1 VTLERVTRA
10 LEARYDAFMLV
21 RTLPGDVR
29 LLGDTLGD
37 VLRAHGG
44 EALFDAVERMRGAAK
59 RAREGVSDARREL
72 SDVAASL
79 EPTLALDVV
88 RAFTLYFQLVN
99 QAEDVHRAREL
110 RRRERAR
117 EPVAESLVAVAH
129 ALRDQGASFAQVRQ
143 ALDDVKLSF
152 VFTAHPTEARR
163 RTTERLLADVRIS
176 LEALDRNHP
185 TPAEERRLHRHLRAT
200 VEALWEHASERS
212 EKPTVLD
219 EVKTGIWY
227 LRNVLLDVVPEV
239 QRTLARALESA
250 FAESVDPA
258 SLPCPVVFGSWM
270 GGDRDGNPF
279 VDDGTLER
287 TLEIHRFVCLDRYG
301 KDVDALV
308 DPLATAA
315 RRLPPCAALDEAIAR
330 GEVAVPEVA
339 GSAARRNPEEPLR
352 RLLTLVRERIDR
364 TSRGAAGGYAHPDDL
379 VDDLNAMRTALRGA
393 GAHSLPDDALLDLV
407 LRVRVFGFHLAAL
420 DVREDSAVHRAV
432 IAELLDDPTYPER
445 PASERIAAL
454 ARLRLPVRGA
464 KISVDAR
471 RCLSLFET
479 LARCQARFGRD
490 AVHTYIISM
499 TESEADVHE
508 VWRLLELHG
517 IAAHVDVV
525 PLFETREALE
535 ATVPILS
542 ALLNHPGYRE
552 QVRRRGEV
560 QELLVGYSDSMRQN
574 GTLASRILV
583 LETQRSATRVCT
595 THGVKLR
602 VFHGRGGSTSRGGG
616 PTYRAIR
623 ALPPEVF
630 SGDTKITEQG
640 EVRSFHFA
648 SPDLAARYLEQT
660 IGAATFTRYEARFSP
675 RPEVPEES
683 ALLPRLAEKSAAAY
697 RALVE
702 DPGLVPY
709 FASATP
715 FPVIAQLNIA
725 SRPSKRGGGQ
735 LTLARLRAIPW
746 VFAWSQQRSVIT
758 GWYGVGTALSELSET
773 ELRAL
778 VERSRFFRDV
788 LDNVEMTLAK
798 SDLAIAARY
807 AELCDDAPVRERIR
821 GLVDEEHART
831 VREVLRA
838 TGAAKVLES
847 DEVIR
852 SSIELRNPYVDPLS
866 YLQIVALRRA
876 KSGDEAWTN
885 VARAAVQGIAAG
897 LRNTG

>member
-1 VTLERVTRA
+1 
-10 LEARYDAFMLV
+10 
-21 RTLPGDVR
+21 
-29 LLGDTLGD
+29 
-37 VLRAHGG
+37 
-44 EALFDAVERMRGAAK
+44 
-59 RAREGVSDARREL
+59 
-72 SDVAASL
+72 
-79 EPTLALDVV
+79 
-88 RAFTLYFQLVN
+88 
-99 QAEDVHRAREL
+99 
-110 RRRERAR
+110 
-117 EPVAESLVAVAH
+117 
-129 ALRDQGASFAQVRQ
+129 
-143 ALDDVKLSF
+143 
-152 VFTAHPTEARR
+152 
-163 RTTERLLADVRIS
+163 
-176 LEALDRNHP
+176 
-185 TPAEERRLHRHLRAT
+185 
-200 VEALWEHASERS
+200 
-212 EKPTVLD
+212 
-219 EVKTGIWY
+219 
-227 LRNVLLDVVPEV
+227 
-239 QRTLARALESA
+239 
-250 FAESVDPA
+250 
-258 SLPCPVVFGSWM
+258 
-270 GGDRDGNPF
+270 
-279 VDDGTLER
+279 
-287 TLEIHRFVCLDRYG
+287 
-301 KDVDALV
+301 
-308 DPLATAA
+308 
-315 RRLPPCAALDEAIAR
+315 
-330 GEVAVPEVA
+330 
-339 GSAARRNPEEPLR
+339 
-352 RLLTLVRERIDR
+352 
-364 TSRGAAGGYAHPDDL
+364 
-379 VDDLNAMRTALRGA
+379 
-393 GAHSLPDDALLDLV
+393 
-407 LRVRVFGFHLAAL
+407 
-420 DVREDSAVHRAV
+420 
-432 IAELLDDPTYPER
+432 
-445 PASERIAAL
+445 
-454 ARLRLPVRGA
+454 
-464 KISVDAR
+464 
-471 RCLSLFET
+471 
-479 LARCQARFGRD
+479 
-490 AVHTYIISM
+490 
-499 TESEADVHE
+499 
-508 VWRLLELHG
+508 
-517 IAAHVDVV
+517 VV

-542 ALLNHPGYRE
+542 SLLKHPGYRE

-758 GWYGVGTALSELSET
+758 GWYGVGTALAELSDV

-838 TGAAKVLES
+838 TGAAKVLEG